1 MKNKFLNTGEQG
13 YHPLRK
19 VHVVL
24 SGLRFAVLTDF
35 SVMYKIV
42 LSLIIMIPALI
53 FNGAL
58 DASIIILSTGIMIS
72 AEIFNT
78 AIEAICDFL
87 KTDYDEKIGII
98 KDVSAAATGVTIVVW
113 FLVLVI
119 EIWEFWPFMPNFV
132 KMV

>member
-1 MKNKFLNTGEQG
+1 MKNKFLDTGEKG
-13 YHPLRK
+13 YHPLKKIK
-19 VHVVL
+19 VVV

-42 LSLIIMIPALI
+42 LSMIILIPTMM
-53 FNGAL
+53 FNGPL

-78 AIEAICDFL
+78 AIEAICDFM

-98 KDVSAAATGVTIVVW
+98 KDVSAAATGVTIIVW
-113 FLVLVI
+113 LFVLGI
-119 EIWEFWPFMPNFV
+119 EIFEFWPFMKKFFAS
-132 KMV
+132 

>member
-13 YHPLRK
+13 YHPLKK
-19 VHVVL
+19 VNVVL
-24 SGLRFAVLTDF
+24 AGLRFAVLTDF

-42 LSLIIMIPALI
+42 LSILILIPALI

-58 DASIIILSTGIMIS
+58 DASIILLSTGIMIS

-113 FLVLVI
+113 LLVLVI
-119 EIWEFWPFMPNFV
+119 EIYEFWPFMQNFV
-132 KMV
+132 KIL

>member
-1 MKNKFLNTGEQG
+1 MKNKFLETGEKG

-19 VHVVL
+19 ISVVL

-42 LSLIIMIPALI
+42 LSVIILIPALI
-53 FNGAL
+53 LNGPL
-58 DASIIILSTGIMIS
+58 DASMILLATGVMLS

-78 AIEAICDFL
+78 AIEAICDFM

-98 KDVSAAATGVTIVVW
+98 KDVAAAATGITILIW
-113 FLVLVI
+113 LLVLII
-119 EIWEFWPFMPNFV
+119 EIYEFWPFLF
-132 KMV
+132 KRA

>member
-13 YHPLRK
+13 YHPLKK
-19 VHVVL
+19 VKVVL
-24 SGLRFAVLTDF
+24 AGLRFAVLTDF

-42 LSLIIMIPALI
+42 LSILILIPALM

-58 DASIIILSTGIMIS
+58 DASIILLSTGIMIS

-98 KDVSAAATGVTIVVW
+98 KDVSAAATGVSIVVW
-113 FLVLVI
+113 LLVLVI
-119 EIWEFWPFMPNFV
+119 EIYEFWPFMQNFV
-132 KMV
+132 KIS

>member
-1 MKNKFLNTGEQG
+1 MKNKFLETGEKG

-19 VHVVL
+19 INVVL

-42 LSLIIMIPALI
+42 LSVIILIPALML
-53 FNGAL
+53 NGPL
-58 DASIIILSTGIMIS
+58 DASIILLATGVMLS

-78 AIEAICDFL
+78 AIEAICDFM

-98 KDVSAAATGVTIVVW
+98 KDVAAAATGITILIW
-113 FLVLVI
+113 LLVLII
-119 EIWEFWPFMPNFV
+119 EIYEFWPFLF
-132 KMV
+132 KQA

>member
-1 MKNKFLNTGEQG
+1 MKNKFLDTGEKG
-13 YHPLRK
+13 YHPLK
-19 VHVVL
+19 KIKVVL

-42 LSLIIMIPALI
+42 LSMIILIPTIM

-58 DASIIILSTGIMIS
+58 DASIIVLSTGIMIS

-78 AIEAICDFL
+78 AIEAICDFM

-98 KDVSAAATGVTIVVW
+98 KDVSAAATGVTIIAW
-113 FLVLVI
+113 IFVLTI
-119 EIWEFWPFMPNFV
+119 EIFEFWPFIKNFFAS
-132 KMV
+132 

>member
-1 MKNKFLNTGEQG
+1 MKNKFLDTGEKG
-13 YHPLRK
+13 YHPLK
-19 VHVVL
+19 KIKIVV

-42 LSLIIMIPALI
+42 LSMIILIPTMM
-53 FNGAL
+53 FNGPL

-78 AIEAICDFL
+78 AIEAICDFM

-98 KDVSAAATGVTIVVW
+98 KDVSAAATGVTIIVW
-113 FLVLVI
+113 LFVLGI
-119 EIWEFWPFMPNFV
+119 EIFEFWPFVKNFFAS
-132 KMV
+132 

>member
-13 YHPLRK
+13 YHPLKK
-19 VHVVL
+19 VNVVL
-24 SGLRFAVLTDF
+24 TGLRFAVLTDF

-42 LSLIIMIPALI
+42 LSILILIPALI

-58 DASIIILSTGIMIS
+58 DDSIILLSTGIMIS

-113 FLVLVI
+113 LLVLVI
-119 EIWEFWPFMPNFV
+119 EIYEFWPFMQNFV
-132 KMV
+132 KIL

>member
-13 YHPLRK
+13 YHPLKK
-19 VHVVL
+19 VNVVL
-24 SGLRFAVLTDF
+24 AGLRFAVLTDF

-42 LSLIIMIPALI
+42 LSILILIPALI

-58 DASIIILSTGIMIS
+58 DASIILLSTGVMIS

-113 FLVLVI
+113 LFVLVI
-119 EIWEFWPFMPNFV
+119 EIYEFWPFMPNFV

>member
-13 YHPLRK
+13 YHPLKK
-19 VHVVL
+19 VNVVL
-24 SGLRFAVLTDF
+24 AGLRFAVLTDF

-42 LSLIIMIPALI
+42 LSILILIPALI

-58 DASIIILSTGIMIS
+58 DASIILLSTGIMIS

-98 KDVSAAATGVTIVVW
+98 KDVSAAATGVSIVVW
-113 FLVLVI
+113 LLVLVI
-119 EIWEFWPFMPNFV
+119 EIYEFWPFMQNFV
-132 KMV
+132 KIS